1 VSETHGRIGLG
12 LAAVAFFGAWLL
24 MPGVGITDAER
35 IFALV
40 GAHRGQVML
49 SSVLQLFSAAC
60 YAPAAVALVVARPT
74 LRVSAA
80 LLLVGAMG
88 SAADAVFHLFAY
100 EMTAPGAPREALLPV
115 MARMQGPGLVWILP
129 LIACFFV
136 GTGLLARAAHRA
148 DGGRSGRRVA
158 IGLAVVLA
166 LLFTLAF
173 ARQIAPGRAI
183 GLALLAWAAA
193 SQIRVALSSLF
204 EPVRVVAVH
213 S

>member
-1 VSETHGRIGLG
+1 VGETCGRIGLG
-12 LAAVAFFGAWLL
+12 LAAAAVFGAWLL

-40 GAHRGQVML
+40 
-49 SSVLQLFSAAC
+49 
-60 YAPAAVALVVARPT
+60 VARPA
-74 LRVSAA
+74 LRVPAA

-100 EMTAPGAPREALLPV
+100 EMTAPGAPSEALLPV

-129 LIACFFV
+129 LILSFFV
-136 GTGLLARAAHRA
+136 GTGLLACAAHRA
-148 DGGRSGRRVA
+148 AAGRGGRGVA
-158 IGLAVVLA
+158 TALGIALA

-173 ARQIAPGRAI
+173 AGQIAPGRAI
-183 GLALLAWAAA
+183 GLGVLAWVSA
-193 SQIRVALSSLF
+193 SQIRVALSPLF
-204 EPVRVVAVH
+204 EPARSGAAH